1 MNPSVGEVSWVF
13 AFLAGVVSFLSPCVL
28 PLIPGY
34 ISMVSKL
41 SFEECKKDPIERK
54 VRKILF
60 PSVLFV
66 LGFSVVFVTLGV
78 SASFIGGFLAKNKFL
93 LFKISGVIIILFGL
107 FTMDI
112 FKIPQLYKERRI
124 SLPQGNFGLIG
135 IFFLGIAFG
144 FGWTPCVGPI
154 LASILFY
161 AGAAE
166 TAGRGALLLLAY
178 SLGMGVPFVLI
189 GLGFSK

>member
-66 LGFSVVFVTLGV
+66 LGYSFSELHLVLVGLH
-78 SASFIGGFLAKNKFL
+78 AWDLFLHQFFYMQALLEEQKRVQLYFL
-93 LFKISGVIIILFGL
+93 LTLLDWDFLF
-107 FTMDI
+107 
-112 FKIPQLYKERRI
+112 
-124 SLPQGNFGLIG
+124 
-135 IFFLGIAFG
+135 
-144 FGWTPCVGPI
+144 
-154 LASILFY
+154 
-161 AGAAE
+161 
-166 TAGRGALLLLAY
+166 
-178 SLGMGVPFVLI
+178 
-189 GLGFSK
+189 